1 MPRGGDPKFF
11 LRALIRAQI
20 VPPLNKSPRTPLV
33 RSAFSYIISYFP
45 KDELLVNH
53 LKSLK
58 ELVDRDKNRPSVVM
72 WSVGNEPKSYR

>member
-1 MPRGGDPKFF
+1 MYTVQGTLLNPTFSSVNV
-11 LRALIRAQI
+11 LQI
-20 VPPLNKSPRTPLV
+20 TAVRV
-33 RSAFSYIISYFP
+33 RSTFFYILSYFP